1 MSKLEITKDEV
12 LSISQFLWLLDYP
25 ATAGGLLVVGDWD
38 RVWDRVWGRGWGRR
52 TSDVGRWIKRHL
64 FACMRIGC
72 LGYLLIMMDTPGLN
86 ISEVLPVSA

>member
-1 MSKLEITKDEV
+1 MSKLEISKDEV

-25 ATAGGLLVVGDWD
+25 ATAGGLLVVGAWD
-38 RVWDRVWGRGWGRR
+38 RDWGRGWGRR

-64 FACMRIGC
+64 FACMRTGC